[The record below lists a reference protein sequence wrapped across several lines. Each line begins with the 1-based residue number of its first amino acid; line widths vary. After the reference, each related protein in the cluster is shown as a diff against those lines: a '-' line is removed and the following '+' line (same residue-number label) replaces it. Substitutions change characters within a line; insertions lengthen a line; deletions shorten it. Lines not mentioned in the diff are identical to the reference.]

1 MQILAGVFTPSAGA
15 YESIATTVITSDTA
29 SVTFSS
35 IPQTYTDLVLVL
47 STGVTTGSSINIFF
61 RYNNDSSALYS
72 RTTLYGDGSSAGS
85 SRGSGA
91 TEAYAGQ
98 SETTIQSMSTVQIFN
113 YSNTT
118 TFKTCIT
125 RDSQASLVSQSRVNL
140 YRSTSAISRLDVHTA
155 SSTFIVGSTFT
166 LYGIKAA

>member
-1 MQILAGVFTPSAGA
+1 MAATYDVISTQTLASVA
-15 YESIATTVITSDTA
+15 A

-47 STGVTTGSSINIFF
+47 STGVTTGSSISIYF
-61 RYNNDSSALYS
+61 RFNNDSSALYS
-72 RTTLYGDGSSAGS
+72 RTTLYGDGTSAGS
-85 SRGSGA
+85 ARGSGA
-91 TEAYAGQ
+91 SEAYAGQ
-98 SETTIQSMSTVQIFN
+98 SETTIKSMSTVQMFN

-118 TFKTCIT
+118 TYKTCIT

-140 YRSTSAISRLDVHTA
+140 YRSTSAISRLDVYTT
-155 SSTFIVGSTFT
+155 SSTFIAGSTFT

>member
-1 MQILAGVFTPSAGA
+1 MAVSA
-15 YESIATTVITSDTA
+15 YEVIEAKTLSSAVA

-35 IPQTYTDLVLVL
+35 IPQMYTDLVLVL
-47 STGVTTGSSINIFF
+47 STGVTTGSSTNVFF

-72 RTTLYGDGSSAGS
+72 RTTLYGDGSTAGS

-98 SETTIQSMSTVQIFN
+98 SETTIQSMSTLQIFN

-125 RDSQASLVSQSRVNL
+125 RDSQASLVSQTRVNL

-166 LYGIKAA
+166 LYGIKAAA

>member
-1 MQILAGVFTPSAGA
+1 MAVSA
-15 YESIATTVITSDTA
+15 YEVIEAKTLSSAVA

-35 IPQTYTDLVLVL
+35 ILQTYTDLVLVL
-47 STGVTTGSSINIFF
+47 STGVTTGSSTNVFF

-72 RTTLYGDGSSAGS
+72 RTTLYGDGSTAGS

-98 SETTIQSMSTVQIFN
+98 SETTIQSMSTLQIFN

-125 RDSQASLVSQSRVNL
+125 RDSQASLVSQTRVNL
-140 YRSTSAISRLDVHTA
+140 YRSTSAISRLDVHSA

-166 LYGIKAA
+166 LYGVKAAA